1 MEQPTTATE
10 SASSVNTVTINIA
23 IFLNFIVVPTFITY
37 FSQLYHNRYML
48 SSKKIKYLINNFDN
62 YIVKK
67 VVGDDRQKNVDF
79 TNFTFP

>member
-1 MEQPTTATE
+1 
-10 SASSVNTVTINIA
+10 
-23 IFLNFIVVPTFITY
+23 
-37 FSQLYHNRYML
+37 ML

-67 VVGDDRQKNVDF
+67 VFTDDRQKNFDF